1 MTNERRALPD
11 HGCAPLIVGLW
22 LGVALHALV
31 ALNEEPDLGEEAGTW
46 RRRRLPEKDIDRV
59 GEVDAHD
66 VLFARRMRA
75 AVTVTAVH
83 KTI

>member
-1 MTNERRALPD
+1 MLPD
-11 HGCAPLIVGLW
+11 HGRATLIVGLW

-31 ALNEEPDLGEEAGTW
+31 ALNEEPDLGEESGTW
-46 RRRRLPEKDIDRV
+46 RRRRLPEKDIDRI
-59 GEVDAHD
+59 GKVDAHD
-66 VLFARRMRA
+66 VLFTRRVRA

>member
-1 MTNERRALPD
+1 MRGLPD
-11 HGCAPLIVGLW
+11 YSSATLVVGLW

-31 ALNEEPDLGEEAGTW
+31 ALNEEPDLGEESGTW

-59 GEVDAHD
+59 SKVDAHD
-66 VLFARRMRA
+66 VLFTRRMRA

>member
-1 MTNERRALPD
+1 MRGLPD
-11 HGCAPLIVGLW
+11 HGSAPLVVGLW

-31 ALNEEPDLGEEAGTW
+31 ALNEEPDLGEESGTW
-46 RRRRLPEKDIDRV
+46 RRRRFPEKDIDRV
-59 GEVDAHD
+59 SEVYAHN
-66 VLFARRMRA
+66 VLFARRVRA